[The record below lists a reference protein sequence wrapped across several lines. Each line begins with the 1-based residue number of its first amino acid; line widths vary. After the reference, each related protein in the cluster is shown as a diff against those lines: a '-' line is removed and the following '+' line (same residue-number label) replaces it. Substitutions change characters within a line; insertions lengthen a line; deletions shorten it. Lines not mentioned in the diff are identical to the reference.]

1 MKKTLNNREASV
13 LPKLQP
19 FFPQAGMASVARASD
34 RDRHPKAWITG
45 DMIFS
50 LAEQEV
56 ARGPITGHYTVVV
69 EDMEEPLFVLW
80 RAQNG
85 AVLHRSARSTAI
97 AFDLSEACAG
107 QRWTSEIAVQVTDA
121 VTYDTV
127 VSGTFVQVLVTSNRL
142 LERTAWQLEGTQAM
156 SERQLPGRT
165 SA

>member
-1 MKKTLNNREASV
+1 MKKTRNNREASV

-19 FFPQAGMASVARASD
+19 FFPQEGMASVAVVED
-34 RDRHPKAWITG
+34 RDRHPRAWITG
-45 DMIFS
+45 DTIFS

-69 EDMEEPLFVLW
+69 EDMAEPLFVLW

-107 QRWTSEIAVQVTDA
+107 QRWTSEIMHDFPPLVRSGNHEETFFLTEQEK
-121 VTYDTV
+121 TYE
-127 VSGTFVQVLVTSNRL
+127 SSLYC
-142 LERTAWQLEGTQAM
+142 
-156 SERQLPGRT
+156 
-165 SA
+165 

>member
-1 MKKTLNNREASV
+1 MNKTRNNREASA

-19 FFPQAGMASVARASD
+19 FSPQDQMASVAVVDD

-45 DMIFS
+45 DISCS

-69 EDMEEPLFVLW
+69 EDMAEPLSVLW

-85 AVLHRSARSTAI
+85 AVLNRSARSTAI
-97 AFDLSEACAG
+97 AFDLSEACVG
-107 QRWTSEIAVQVTDA
+107 RRWTSEITVQVTDA

-127 VSGTFVQVLVTSNRL
+127 VSGTFIHMLVTSDRL
-142 LERTAWQLEGTQAM
+142 RKRIAWQLEGM
-156 SERQLPGRT
+156 
-165 SA
+165 